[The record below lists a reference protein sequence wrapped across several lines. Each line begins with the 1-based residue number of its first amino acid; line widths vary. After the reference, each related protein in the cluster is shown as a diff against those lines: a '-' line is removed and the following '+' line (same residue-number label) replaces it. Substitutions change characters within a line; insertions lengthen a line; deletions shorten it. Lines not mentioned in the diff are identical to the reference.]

1 VDLVK
6 EQIRV
11 ASGEP
16 LSVRELPPLRGHVIE
31 CRVNAEDP
39 VRNFQPSP
47 GRIDVFHPPGGPGV
61 RLDTHVYAGYTVPPY
76 YDSLIAKLIV
86 QGRDR
91 EEALKRMQIALESLI
106 IEGVTTTSPFLAK
119 VMQHPQ
125 FQAGDVDT
133 KWLEREFDRLKG
145 ELQRG
150 EAAPTAREPG

>member
-1 VDLVK
+1 M
-6 EQIRV
+6 
-11 ASGEP
+11 
-16 LSVRELPPLRGHVIE
+16 ELPTLRGHVIE

-47 GRIDVFHPPGGPGV
+47 GRIETFHPPGGPGV

-76 YDSLIAKLIV
+76 SDSLIAKLIV

-106 IEGVTTTSPFLAK
+106 IEGVTTTSPFLAR

-125 FQAGDVDT
+125 FMAGDVDT
-133 KWLEREFDRLKG
+133 KWLESEFDRIKG
-145 ELQRG
+145 EVQQLQRG
-150 EAAPTAREPG
+150 DSAGAREPA